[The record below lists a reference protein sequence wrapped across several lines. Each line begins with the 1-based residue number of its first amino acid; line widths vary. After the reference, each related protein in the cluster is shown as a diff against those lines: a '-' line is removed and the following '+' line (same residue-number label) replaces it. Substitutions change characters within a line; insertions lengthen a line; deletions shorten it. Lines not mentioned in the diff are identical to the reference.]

1 MQTNLIKENQAIKEI
16 KDYLKFYFISQE
28 FTYLSPQK
36 ILETIPIALD
46 GDKSKTKSE
55 AKTQNARIFEN
66 RKKTSAALI
75 TAQPKP
81 AIIKQNK
88 PSIPTETPS
97 AVKDF
102 LQKAVNLQEAGSL
115 DSLRLRIQDCQKCN
129 LCLGRKN
136 IVYGQGNQ
144 KAQILFIGEGPG
156 MQEDQQG
163 LPFVGKAGQL
173 LNQMLLSIAIARESI
188 YITNLVKCRPPNNR
202 NPEKEEIKTCSE
214 ILDKQ
219 IELINPKMIVLLGS
233 VAMHRFFSEVGGI
246 KKNHGELFSYSFKKK
261 EIPTLVTFHP
271 AFLLRFPENLS
282 LAWNDFR
289 KIRQAVLNYCER

>member
-1 MQTNLIKENQAIKEI
+1 MQTNSIKAI
-16 KDYLKFYFISQE
+16 KDYLKFYFASQE
-28 FTYLSPQK
+28 FVYLPPQK
-36 ILETIPIALD
+36 IL
-46 GDKSKTKSE
+46 
-55 AKTQNARIFEN
+55 AKTPNDTIAQDTAKNTSL
-66 RKKTSAALI
+66 KKSPSEFQPRQ
-75 TAQPKP
+75 TAVATQK
-81 AIIKQNK
+81 KV
-88 PSIPTETPS
+88 EDFTPS
-97 AVKDF
+97 VNPAAIKEF
-102 LQKAVNLQEAGSL
+102 LQKTANLQEAGSL

-173 LNQMLLSIAIARESI
+173 LNQMLLSIALTRESI

-214 ILDKQ
+214 ILNKQ
-219 IELINPKMIVLLGS
+219 IELIAPKMIVLLGS
-233 VAMHRFFSEVGGI
+233 VALQWFFPEAGGI
-246 KKNHGELFSYSFKKK
+246 KKNHGNLFHYKLQEK

-271 AFLLRFPENLS
+271 AFLKL
-282 LAWNDFR
+282 FR
-289 KIRQAVLNYCER
+289 KFNFSFSEKANFSLKKNRTIS

>member
-1 MQTNLIKENQAIKEI
+1 MQTNF
-16 KDYLKFYFISQE
+16 KDYLKFYFSSQE
-28 FTYLSPQK
+28 FTYISPQK
-36 ILETIPIALD
+36 ILETTPNEN
-46 GDKSKTKSE
+46 KSTSKYETKN
-55 AKTQNARIFEN
+55 THL
-66 RKKTSAALI
+66 KKISCEFQSCPTS
-75 TAQPKP
+75 T
-81 AIIKQNK
+81 IIKQNK
-88 PSIPTETPS
+88 SYVPTEIPS
-97 AVKDF
+97 AVTDF
-102 LQKAVNLQEAGSL
+102 LQKSVNLQEAGSL

-144 KAQILFIGEGPG
+144 KAQILFVGEGPG

-173 LNQMLLSIAIARESI
+173 LNQMLLSIAITRESI

-219 IELINPKMIVLLGS
+219 IELISPKMLVLLGS
-233 VAMHRFFSEVGGI
+233 VALQWFFPEAGGI
-246 KKNHGELFSYSFKKK
+246 KKNHGKIFSYLFKEK
-261 EIPTLVTFHP
+261 EVPTLATFHP

-289 KIRQAVLNYCER
+289 KIRQAILNYCER

>member
-1 MQTNLIKENQAIKEI
+1 MQTNSIKAI
-16 KDYLKFYFISQE
+16 KDYLKFYFASQE
-28 FTYLSPQK
+28 FVYLPPQK
-36 ILETIPIALD
+36 IL
-46 GDKSKTKSE
+46 
-55 AKTQNARIFEN
+55 AKTPNDTIAQDTAKNTTL
-66 RKKTSAALI
+66 KKSPSEFQPRQ
-75 TAQPKP
+75 TAVATQK
-81 AIIKQNK
+81 KV
-88 PSIPTETPS
+88 EDFTPS
-97 AVKDF
+97 VNPSAIKDF
-102 LQKAVNLQEAGSL
+102 LQKTANLKEAGSL

-173 LNQMLLSIAIARESI
+173 LNQMLLSIALTRESI

-214 ILDKQ
+214 ILTKQ
-219 IELINPKMIVLLGS
+219 IELIAPKMIVLLGS
-233 VAMHRFFSEVGGI
+233 VALQWFFPEAGGI
-246 KKNHGELFSYSFKKK
+246 KKNHGNLFHYKLQEK

-271 AFLLRFPENLS
+271 AFLLRFSENLT

-289 KIRQAVLNYCER
+289 RIRQAILRYCDKQS